1 MLVTSG
7 TLPHA
12 QPRRANR
19 FCEGGMFRSRLLA
32 LGVLVFMVVSLVPLS
47 QRAAAVSS
55 SIVISQVYGGGGN
68 AGATFRNDF
77 IELYNRGTAPV
88 DLTGWSVQYAATIG
102 TSWNRTD
109 LTAVTLAPGQYY
121 LVQEAAGGGGGGK
134 TPAAPRPGGAA
145 PVAPPTPEGARGT
158 PTPQPHGRPP
168 PPRAPARR

>member
-1 MLVTSG
+1 MI
-7 TLPHA
+7 
-12 QPRRANR
+12 RR
-19 FCEGGMFRSRLLA
+19 RSLA
-32 LGVLVFMVVSLVPLS
+32 LLVFASMVAAPMPFGQS
-47 QRAAAVSS
+47 AAASP

-121 LVQEAAGGGGGGK
+121 LVQEAAGSRG
-134 TPAAPRPGGAA
+134 T
-145 PVAPPTPEGARGT
+145 VNLPTPDATGAILMS
-158 PTPQPHGRPP
+158 
-168 PPRAPARR
+168 AAAAKVA

>member
-32 LGVLVFMVVSLVPLS
+32 LGVLVFMVIGLVPLS
-47 QRAAAVSS
+47 QRAAAVST

-88 DLTGWSVQYAATIG
+88 
-102 TSWNRTD
+102 
-109 LTAVTLAPGQYY
+109 
-121 LVQEAAGGGGGGK
+121 EAADRRRH
-134 TPAAPRPGGAA
+134 RPGRRRSRLRVRRPRWPLPWRRCPRSRALA
-145 PVAPPTPEGARGT
+145 APPT
-158 PTPQPHGRPP
+158 RP
-168 PPRAPARR
+168 